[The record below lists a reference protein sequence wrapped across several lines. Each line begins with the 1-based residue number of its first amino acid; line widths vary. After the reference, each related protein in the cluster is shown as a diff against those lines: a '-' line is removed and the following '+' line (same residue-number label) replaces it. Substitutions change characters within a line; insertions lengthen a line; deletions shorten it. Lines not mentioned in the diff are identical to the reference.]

1 MKEHGLNMMVNVQKT
16 VWLMVPPRIPFLF
29 DMWATTWMSEQMTNY
44 MDVTRADTY
53 KAC

>member
-1 MKEHGLNMMVNVQKT
+1 MKEHGLTMMVTVQKT

-29 DMWATTWMSEQMTNY
+29 DMWATTCMSEQMTSY
-44 MDVTRADTY
+44 MDVTRAGTY

>member
-16 VWLMVPPRIPFLF
+16 VWLRVPPSIPFLF
-29 DMWATTWMSEQMTNY
+29 DMWATTCMSEQMTNY
-44 MDVTRADTY
+44 IDVTRAGTY